1 MRSIVNTMEVGLDH
15 GAGRRRACVRD
26 RLHGQSHQ
34 RCPAASASTS
44 SRRCRSRFPA
54 WSIGVA
60 YLWAWIG
67 LPGGL
72 YGTIWILALAFIARF
87 MPDTV
92 KALSTSLL
100 QIHRELEEA
109 AWICGKGLLGTIRT
123 IVLPLARPGVIAAM
137 TLLFILAIRE
147 LGSSLFLYT
156 SNTMVMAVLLLDYY
170 EGGNVG
176 ITAAFSLVQTVLLGV
191 LIGIAQSAF
200 ARRARHG
207 DGVGPRR
214 ITHQTC
220 KQGR

>member
-1 MRSIVNTMEVGLDH
+1 MEVGCITALI
-15 GAGRRRACVRD
+15 GGVSRVRH
-26 RLHGQSHQ
+26 RLHGQPHAGAGPQEHRRDLDPSG
-34 RCPAASASTS
+34 RDSRAS
-44 SRRCRSRFPA
+44 
-54 WSIGVA
+54 SIGVA

-109 AWICGKGLLGTIRT
+109 SWICGKGLLGTIRT

-176 ITAAFSLVQTVLLGV
+176 ITAAFSLVQTMLLAV
-191 LIGIAQSAF
+191 LIGIAHLLSRGGANSVRLGK
-200 ARRARHG
+200 RRLEQA
-207 DGVGPRR
+207 D
-214 ITHQTC
+214 IN
-220 KQGR
+220 GRKRS

>member
-1 MRSIVNTMEVGLDH
+1 V
-15 GAGRRRACVRD
+15 
-26 RLHGQSHQ
+26 
-34 RCPAASASTS
+34 
-44 SRRCRSRFPA
+44 
-54 WSIGVA
+54 IGVA

-92 KALSTSLL
+92 KALSTSFL

-109 AWICGKGLLGTIRT
+109 AWISGRGVLSTIRT

-137 TLLFILAIRE
+137 TLLFVLAIRE

-176 ITAAFSLVQTVLLGV
+176 ITAAFSLIQMVLLAV
-191 LIGIAQSAF
+191 VIGIANLLSRG
-200 ARRARHG
+200 ARGTASSLGRAG
-207 DGVGPRR
+207 
-214 ITHQTC
+214 
-220 KQGR
+220 